1 MSKHTSKYIEGLNQ
15 IVVSIQ
21 ILVYIIRKKLKYDRT
36 FDGNAVHFPSWWK
49 RFLAFATM
57 SDFKEVLKEESDKNL
72 PDREVSDEDEE
83 KDQQNNGS

>member
-1 MSKHTSKYIEGLNQ
+1 MF
-15 IVVSIQ
+15 
-21 ILVYIIRKKLKYDRT
+21 ILLEKKLKYDRT
-36 FDGNAVHFPSWWK
+36 FDGNAVTSWWK
-49 RFLAFATM
+49 KFLAFATM